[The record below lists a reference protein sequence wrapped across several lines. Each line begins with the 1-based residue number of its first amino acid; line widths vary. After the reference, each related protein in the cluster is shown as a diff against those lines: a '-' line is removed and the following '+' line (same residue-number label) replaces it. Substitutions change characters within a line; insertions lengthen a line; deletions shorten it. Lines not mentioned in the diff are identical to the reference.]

1 MSSTSPAPTPTLAM
15 ANLTKQDIDAFFD
28 GLTARIFTN
37 NDLAQ
42 RLRGPQGTP
51 GPAGQ
56 PAEATTQP
64 IDTR

>member
-1 MSSTSPAPTPTLAM
+1 M
-15 ANLTKQDIDAFFD
+15 ANLTQQDIDAFLD
-28 GLTARIFTN
+28 GLTARILTN

-42 RLRGPQGTP
+42 RLQGPQGTP

>member
-1 MSSTSPAPTPTLAM
+1 M

-56 PAEATTQP
+56 PVEATTQL